1 MLFYTVSF
9 SCWTCNRHCLAA
21 LLYRRKH
28 LVRPRWWT
36 HFGQLPDPALQISR
50 LYSYYYVTFRTSSL
64 SKVLRALTGPWL
76 YLVSLY
82 PIFDGCQIMNNVPGN
97 RSHNDV
103 PDQVSV
109 ISLRVSIVKSSVP
122 CLGWGLPGLSQNFD
136 LKISHF
142 CGRVGGRTLAS
153 CQTLPFRSW
162 TVSHCLAGMTIAKSC
177 VPCLVWV
184 YWFLW
189 A

>member
-82 PIFDGCQIMNNVPGN
+82 PIFAGCQIMNNVPGN

-122 CLGWGLPGLSQNFD
+122 CLGWGLTRSQSELRFKD
-136 LKISHF
+136 FS
-142 CGRVGGRTLAS
+142 
-153 CQTLPFRSW
+153 
-162 TVSHCLAGMTIAKSC
+162 
-177 VPCLVWV
+177 
-184 YWFLW
+184 FLW
-189 A
+189 PRWWTHFGQLSDPALQIMKNEPLPGWHDNW